1 MPRDDNALVFRLACR
16 YWNDGDFDSVIAL
29 LADDIRHTVNVDA
42 LGIPWMASAEGKA
55 DVAARLNLIRETFLV
70 DAFVIEAL
78 VTDAE
83 ELRAT
88 VVGYHTH
95 KKTRERLDVRLRFRV
110 RVRDGLLAQIDE
122 TVDAAYFEA
131 FERFVRYLE
140 QTAEELGNAPPEP
153 FSA

>member
-1 MPRDDNALVFRLACR
+1 MPREDDIAVFRLAVR
-16 YWNDGDFDSVIAL
+16 HWNDGDFDGVLAL

-55 DVAARLNLIRETFLV
+55 DVAARLGLIRETFII
-70 DAFVIEAL
+70 DAFVIESL
-78 VTDAE
+78 ITEAE
-83 ELRAT
+83 DIRAT

-95 KKTRERLDVRLRFRV
+95 KTTGERLDVRLRFRV
-110 RVRDGLLAQIDE
+110 RVRDGLLVQLDE

-131 FERFVRYLE
+131 FQRFVSYLG

-153 FSA
+153 FSS

>member
-1 MPRDDNALVFRLACR
+1 M
-16 YWNDGDFDSVIAL
+16 VIFAGVLAL

-55 DVAARLNLIRETFLV
+55 DVAARLGLIRETFII
-70 DAFVIEAL
+70 DAFVIESL
-78 VTDAE
+78 ITEAE
-83 ELRAT
+83 DIRAT

-95 KKTRERLDVRLRFRV
+95 KTTGERLDVRLRFRV
-110 RVRDGLLAQIDE
+110 RVRDGLLVQLDE

-131 FERFVRYLE
+131 FQRFVSYLG

-153 FSA
+153 FSS